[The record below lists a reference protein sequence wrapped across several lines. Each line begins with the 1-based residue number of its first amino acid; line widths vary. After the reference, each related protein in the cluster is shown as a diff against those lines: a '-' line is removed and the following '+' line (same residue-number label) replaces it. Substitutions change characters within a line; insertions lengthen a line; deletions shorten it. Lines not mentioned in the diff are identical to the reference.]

1 MGATLEKKYGLATAI
16 AMVVGVVIGSGV
28 FFKADDVLKMTN
40 GNLIIA
46 LCAWGIG
53 AFAMI
58 FGALVFAEF
67 AQRIEK
73 SNGIVDYS
81 EMAYGERF
89 GYLVGWF
96 KGVLYYA
103 PLSAILAW
111 VAALY
116 TMILFGSDNPTNSPQ
131 TWALTAVYLVAT
143 FIINYFSPILAGKL
157 QVATTLIKLIPL
169 SLVAIVGTISGLF
182 NGISITNFQTAA
194 TSVGS
199 SSGTLAAAVVATAFA
214 YEGWI
219 SAVTINS
226 EIRDSKRNLP
236 KALTIGAIVVFAVYV
251 LYFLGIASVLPTDT
265 IVAEGDNAV
274 RMATAQLFGPV
285 ASTILTMFVVVSC
298 LGTLNGLVLSVIRIP
313 YSLALR
319 NQGPMPELMK
329 QVSDKFNMPTYSV
342 LFSGIMSAIYVA
354 LWYGSLNNTFGRYIG
369 LDEVPIVLIYG
380 LYIFL
385 YVWYMREFK
394 DLKPLKRFGLPLA
407 ATAGSLIILYG
418 GITNPSVGLYLAISV
433 VVILSGLLF
442 YRKDRVAATGAQDEQ
457 IVNSSAKAN

>member
-143 FIINYFSPILAGKL
+143 FIVNYFSPILAGKL

-442 YRKDRVAATGAQDEQ
+442 YRKDRAAASGAQDEQ

>member
-236 KALTIGAIVVFAVYV
+236 KALTIGALVVFAVYV

-442 YRKDRVAATGAQDEQ
+442 YRKDRVAASGAQDEQ